1 MKSISCMLL
10 HEKLL
15 IRELQRGNVK
25 AFELLYQQ
33 YHARLYN
40 FCLSIIRN
48 KLDAEGMVQDV
59 FIAVWEN
66 REKLDES
73 KSFSGFIFSI
83 SKNKALNRIKQ
94 NLSRKVYLEYMQMEN
109 QAQNYMASD
118 IESRELMD
126 YLLKTIQELPD
137 KTKQIFL
144 LSRNEG
150 LTYKQIASKLDVTE
164 NVVDHEIRK
173 SLKYIKEKLSDFHL
187 I

>member
-1 MKSISCMLL
+1 MLL

-15 IRELQRGNVK
+15 IRELRCGNAK
-25 AFELLYQQ
+25 AFEVLYKQ
-33 YHARLYN
+33 YNARLFN
-40 FCLSIIRN
+40 FSMKIIRN
-48 KLDAEGMVQDV
+48 KQDAEGMVQEV

-66 REKLDES
+66 REKLDEN
-73 KSFSGFIFSI
+73 KSFSGFVFSI
-83 SKNKALNRIKQ
+83 AKNKALNRIKQ

-109 QAQNYMASD
+109 QVQNDMESD

-137 KTKQIFL
+137 RTKQIFL

-150 LTYKQIASKLDVTE
+150 LTYKQIASRLDVTE

-173 SLKYIKEKLSDFHL
+173 SLKYIRDKLGSLHFR
-187 I
+187 

>member
-1 MKSISCMLL
+1 MLL

-15 IRELQRGNVK
+15 IRELQRGNAK
-25 AFELLYQQ
+25 AFELLYKQ
-33 YHARLYN
+33 YHARLFN
-40 FCLSIIRN
+40 FSLKIIRN
-48 KLDAEGMVQDV
+48 KQDAEGMVQEV

-83 SKNKALNRIKQ
+83 AKNKALNRIKQ

-109 QAQNYMASD
+109 QIQNDTVSD

-150 LTYKQIASKLDVTE
+150 LTYKQIASRLDVTE

-173 SLKYIKEKLSDFHL
+173 ALKYIRDKLGNFHF

>member
-1 MKSISCMLL
+1 MLL
-10 HEKLL
+10 QEQLL
-15 IRELQRGNVK
+15 IRELRRGNAK
-25 AFELLYQQ
+25 AFELLYKR

-40 FCLSIIRN
+40 FCMSIIRN
-48 KLDAEGMVQDV
+48 KQDAEGMVQEV

-66 REKLDES
+66 REKLDEN
-73 KSFSGFIFSI
+73 KSFSGFVFSI
-83 SKNKALNRIKQ
+83 AKNKALNRIKQ
-94 NLSRKVYLEYMQMEN
+94 NLSRQVYLEYMQMEN
-109 QAQNYMASD
+109 QVQNDMVSD

-150 LTYKQIASKLDVTE
+150 LTYKQIASRLDVTE

-173 SLKYIKEKLSDFHL
+173 SLKYIRDKLGNFHF

>member
-1 MKSISCMLL
+1 MLL

-15 IRELQRGNVK
+15 IRELQRGNAK
-25 AFELLYQQ
+25 AFELLYEQ

-40 FCLSIIRN
+40 FCMSIIRN
-48 KLDAEGMVQDV
+48 KQDAEGMVQEV

-66 REKLDES
+66 RENLDEN
-73 KSFSGFIFSI
+73 KSFSGFVFSI
-83 SKNKALNRIKQ
+83 AKNKTLNRIKQ
-94 NLSRKVYLEYMQMEN
+94 NLTRKVHLEYMQMEN
-109 QAQNYMASD
+109 QVQNDIVGD

-137 KTKQIFL
+137 KTKEIFL

-150 LTYKQIASKLDVTE
+150 LTYKQIASRLDLTE

-173 SLKYIKEKLSDFHL
+173 SIEYIRDKLSNFHF